1 MSKALII
8 LFFYSELWY
17 CIASNENER
26 ALKFWKFETSRK
38 FLPRVIFRRE
48 TRAKLWNFKN
58 SRPFSLENFSA
69 KLFLSDIASRVK
81 FWNFKNFK
89 VETFSREKLFLR
101 YWTPRW
107 IRGGKKSDDRIQLEK
122 NTLSFF
128 PSVCFKNR
136 NVIAD

>member
-1 MSKALII
+1 MWVKLWQFSSFIPNCGIVLRRMRTK
-8 LFFYSELWY
+8 ELWN
-17 CIASNENER
+17 SEN
-26 ALKFWKFETSRK
+26 
-38 FLPRVIFRRE
+38 FRLLE
-48 TRAKLWNFKN
+48 NFCQELFSVATRAKLWNFKN

-89 VETFSREKLFLR
+89 VETSSREKLFLR

-107 IRGGKKSDDRIQLEK
+107 KEGGGKSDDRIQLEK

-128 PSVCFKNR
+128 LSVCFKNR